1 LQITTPDDGNYLI
14 KLVNAGTKTV
24 AMSAYIAGG
33 DTKEFKV
40 PLGSYAIYYAQ
51 GRIWCG
57 EKEAFG
63 RSNTHLM
70 RLVGTFDFTRDSEG
84 YTGVEIELT
93 KQVNGNLRSEEVSD
107 AEFSELLPE
116 ASAGR

>member
-1 LQITTPDDGNYLI
+1 
-14 KLVNAGTKTV
+14 
-24 AMSAYIAGG
+24 MSAYIAGG

-40 PLGSYAIYYAQ
+40 PLGSYTIYYAQ

-70 RLVGTFDFTRDSEG
+70 RLVGTFDFTKDSEG
-84 YTGVEIELT
+84 YTGVGIELT
-93 KQVNGNLRSEEVSD
+93 KQINGNLQSEEVSD
-107 AEFSELLPE
+107 AEFSELLPD
-116 ASAGR
+116 ASLGR